1 MFNAKVAWPKLSLF
15 FYYSGQKP
23 HGKRVACKDAK
34 FSALA
39 ENTRGG
45 RPPGTPFG

>member
-1 MFNAKVAWPKLSLF
+1 MFNAKVAWPKL
-15 FYYSGQKP
+15 P